1 MERITFKQFMQTY
14 KFCEINNDN
23 SLTEEEKLTTNI
35 IRVNYAELTD
45 EIISNEKWFEFGY
58 NTWHLGAYSPCID
71 DLTLVLGDKILSSY
85 ISYVKVNAEN
95 NIEIG
100 LTKEKFTED
109 ELTFKEWKT
118 EVI

>member
-23 SLTEEEKLTTNI
+23 SLTEEEKFTTNI

-71 DLTLVLGDKILSSY
+71 DLTLILGDKILSSY